1 MAHEWGLIEMMVAEA
16 LALEGVVASPAPHS
30 LPAACDCRCS
40 VDRMAIPP
48 LHSQDL
54 LETVL

>member
-1 MAHEWGLIEMMVAEA
+1 MMVAEA